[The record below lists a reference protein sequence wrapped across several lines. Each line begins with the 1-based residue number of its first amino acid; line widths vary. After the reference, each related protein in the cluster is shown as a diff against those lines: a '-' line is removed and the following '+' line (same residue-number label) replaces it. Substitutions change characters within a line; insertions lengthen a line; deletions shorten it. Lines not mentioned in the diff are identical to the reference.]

1 MILFNYGA
9 KGGRDVNT
17 NYRCHK
23 SNIIPDSMVSVNMTL
38 VYLYPFICLMVVLC
52 ALFIQTDRVASFI
65 TIKLGQGQTLSYNG
79 LRQIEL
85 ITLK

>member
-9 KGGRDVNT
+9 KGGRDVNN

-23 SNIIPDSMVSVNMTL
+23 SNIIPDSIVSVNMTL
-38 VYLYPFICLMVVLC
+38 VYFYPFVCLMVVLF
-52 ALFIQTDRVASFI
+52 ALFIQTDRVVSFL